1 MILIYCE
8 YCEDQ
13 VITLDCMKN
22 VNICGACY
30 IDGKHLCDV

>member
-8 YCEDQ
+8 YCKDH

-22 VNICGACY
+22 SEICGACY
-30 IDGKHLCDV
+30 IDGKHEV